1 MPARRSRNFG
11 KIVGRNI
18 RRLITAV
25 RAARRINQTLNERRS
40 TMKLSDFKI
49 NIPEKLV
56 AQYPEK
62 KRDKSKLMVIDR
74 EKKSIE
80 EKIFSDITDYFG
92 PDDCLVINE
101 TKVFPARLIGTKDK
115 TEAKV
120 EIFLLRQ
127 LENGLWEVL
136 VRPARKVR
144 VGNRLSVGR
153 DLACDVID
161 NTVSGGRVVRFNFN
175 GDFFEIVEKLGQS
188 PLPPYVKRSPEP
200 LDKERYQTVYANIR
214 GAVAAPTAGLH
225 FTKDLL
231 KKIANKGT
239 RIVPVVLHLGLGSF
253 RPVIVEDLSRHKMD
267 SEYFHISFET
277 AQAINET
284 MKKGGKVYAVG
295 TSVVRALET
304 EVTSE
309 GWVKPGKGW
318 TDKFIFPPY
327 EFKIVDRLITNF
339 HMPCSTMLML
349 VCAFAN
355 RDIVFKAYRKA
366 VKEKWR
372 FFSYGDAMLIL

>member
-1 MPARRSRNFG
+1 
-11 KIVGRNI
+11 
-18 RRLITAV
+18 
-25 RAARRINQTLNERRS
+25 
-40 TMKLSDFKI
+40 MKLSDFKI
-49 NIPEKLV
+49 TIPDKLI

-62 KRDKSKLMVIDR
+62 KREKSKLMVLDR
-74 EKKSIE
+74 QKQTIE
-80 EKIFSDITDYFG
+80 ERVFSDIVDYIG
-92 PDDCLVINE
+92 PDDCLVLNE
-101 TKVFPARLIGTKDK
+101 TKVFPARLMGTKDK
-115 TEAKV
+115 TEAQV

-161 NTVSGGRVVRFNFN
+161 NTVSGGRVVRFNYH

-188 PLPPYVKRSPEP
+188 PLPPYVKREPEN
-200 LDKERYQTVYANIR
+200 LDKERYQTVYARVR

-225 FTKDLL
+225 FSKELL
-231 KKIANKGT
+231 KKIEKKGVK
-239 RIVPVVLHLGLGSF
+239 IAPVVLHLGLGSF
-253 RPVIVEDLSRHKMD
+253 RPVIVEDLGRHKMD
-267 SEYFHISFET
+267 SEYFEISAES
-277 AQAINET
+277 AQAINDT
-284 MKKGGKVYAVG
+284 MKKGGNVIAVG
-295 TSVVRALET
+295 TSTVRTLET

-309 GWVKPGKGW
+309 GWVKPGRGW

-327 EFKIVDRLITNF
+327 DFKIVDRLVTNF

-349 VCAFAN
+349 VTAFAG
-355 RDIVFKAYRKA
+355 RDFVFKAYRRA

-372 FFSYGDAMLIL
+372 FFSYGDAMIII

>member
-1 MPARRSRNFG
+1 
-11 KIVGRNI
+11 
-18 RRLITAV
+18 
-25 RAARRINQTLNERRS
+25 
-40 TMKLSDFKI
+40 MKLSDFKFH
-49 NIPEKLV
+49 IPEKLV
-56 AQYPEK
+56 AQYPV
-62 KRDKSKLMVIDR
+62 KRRDQSRLMVLDR
-74 EKKSIE
+74 KTQAIE
-80 EKIFSDITDYFG
+80 EKKFSDIVGYLG
-92 PDDCLVINE
+92 PDDCLVVNE
-101 TKVFPARLIGTKDK
+101 TKVFPARLMGTKDK
-115 TEAKV
+115 TEAHV

-188 PLPPYVKRSPEP
+188 PLPPYVKREPETM
-200 LDKERYQTVYANIR
+200 DKERYQTVYARVR

-231 KKIANKGT
+231 RRIQKKGVK
-239 RIVPVVLHLGLGSF
+239 IVPVILHLGLGSF

-267 SEYFHISFET
+267 SEYFEISFEA
-277 AQAINET
+277 AQAINDT
-284 MKKGGKVYAVG
+284 MKKGGSVVAVG

-309 GWVKPGKGW
+309 GWVKPGRGW

-327 EFKIVDRLITNF
+327 DFKIVDKLITNF
-339 HMPCSTMLML
+339 HMPSSTMIMM
-349 VCAFAN
+349 VSAFAG
-355 RDIVFKAYRKA
+355 REFVMKAYRRA
-366 VKEKWR
+366 IKEKWR